1 MFCDYLRMTGCF
13 RTKRKSM
20 KQNQRKHYDRTFVD
34 ILLFFS
40 LDKIAKITIAMIQA
54 SSTTIC
60 FCNIKILAE

>member
-40 LDKIAKITIAMIQA
+40 LDKIAKNYHSYDTGV
-54 SSTTIC
+54 
-60 FCNIKILAE
+60 FNYNLFL